1 MEAAMSPERADRQG
15 YVGAALSPRETRKLV
30 LGRGSYVAD
39 LAAPGLLHAA
49 FVRSPHA
56 HARIRGIDVGAAL
69 RSPGIVAVLT
79 GHDLARMTTPLRIAP
94 PIAGLSPME
103 MPTLPTDKVR
113 FVGDPVACVIGE
125 GRYQVEDA
133 CALLEVA
140 YAPLPAVVD
149 PEQAQGP
156 GQPLVDETIPA
167 NRAYA
172 GSFAHGDVDAALAA
186 ADRVIAVRFHQ
197 GRQTHAPLEPRGCL
211 ASWLPG
217 DETLTFWHSTQIPH
231 PMRSALAAR
240 LGIPESAV
248 RVIAP
253 DVGGGFGQK
262 IPLYREELTTAA
274 ASRRLGRPVRWIETR
289 RENLLAA
296 LHAREDIVQVKAAVA
311 SDGTILGLDVQIL
324 TDFGAYA
331 YFPANYMARVVGMLI
346 PGAYRLRD
354 YRYAITSVL
363 TNKCPAGPYR
373 APMLICSWVTEGT
386 IDAVARAL
394 GLDPVDVRR
403 RNMLAEA
410 DLPYTTATALTYRS
424 VHPRATLERA
434 LASFGYPTRRR
445 EVAAARAAGRV
456 AGIGVATYVEPNTYG
471 SEFYRTAGIPGS
483 GHDAAIVRIEP
494 SGAVSAQIGI
504 VSQGQGHLTTV
515 AQALADELTVPIDM
529 VRVQSGD
536 TAAAPY
542 GMGTRG
548 SRGGVVSAGA
558 ALGAARILRE
568 KLARIAAHLL
578 EAPLQDVELA
588 DGRVGVRGAPD
599 SSLTIGQLAQKA
611 YLAPLELPPGMEPG
625 LEATHAFEPP
635 ALTFS
640 SGTHVCEVEIDPE
653 TGSLSIGRYTIVEDC
668 GRMLNPRVV
677 EGQLHGATA
686 QGLGGALLEEVVY
699 DAGGQN
705 RSATFLDYALP
716 VASGIPP
723 LEVEHLEWPDPGTPL
738 GVKGMAEGGVMGASA
753 AISNAVADALAPLG
767 VDAGRQP
774 FTAHRLAAALR
785 SARTPRAPEV
795 GAGDPPKRRVAS

>member
-1 MEAAMSPERADRQG
+1 MEAAMSTERADGQG

-30 LGRGSYVAD
+30 LGRGTYIAD
-39 LAAPGLLHAA
+39 LTAPGLLHAA
-49 FVRSPHA
+49 FARSPHA
-56 HARIRGIDVGAAL
+56 HARIRGIDAVAAR
-69 RSPGIVAVLT
+69 RSPGIAAVLT
-79 GHDLARMTTPLRIAP
+79 GHDLARVTAPLRIAP
-94 PIAGLSPME
+94 PIEGLLPME
-103 MPTLPTDKVR
+103 MPVLPTDKVR

-125 GRYQVEDA
+125 DRHQVEDA
-133 CALLEVA
+133 CALVDVA

-149 PEQAQGP
+149 PEQARRP
-156 GQPLVDETIPA
+156 GQPLVDEAIPA
-167 NRAYA
+167 NCPYQ
-172 GSFAHGDVDAALAA
+172 GTFAHGDVAAALGA
-186 ADRVIAVRFHQ
+186 ADRVVAVRFHQ

-217 DETLTFWHSTQIPH
+217 DDTLTFWHSTQIPH

-240 LGIPESAV
+240 LRIPESAV

-262 IPLYREELTTAA
+262 IPLYREELATAA
-274 ASRRLGRPVRWIETR
+274 ASRLVGRPVRWIETR
-289 RENLLAA
+289 RENLLAS
-296 LHAREDIVQVKAAVA
+296 LHAREDIVEVRAAVK
-311 SDGTILGLDVQIL
+311 SDGAIVGLDVQIL

-331 YFPANYMARVVGMLI
+331 YFPANYMARVVGMMI

-354 YRYAITSVL
+354 YRYAITAVL

-373 APMLICSWVTEGT
+373 APMLVCSWVTEGT
-386 IDAVARAL
+386 VDAVARAL
-394 GLDPVDVRR
+394 GLDPVEVRR

-410 DLPYTTATALTYRS
+410 DLPYRTATELTYRS

-434 LASFGYPTRRR
+434 LAAFDYTARRR
-445 EVAAARAAGRV
+445 GLAAARAAGRV
-456 AGIGVATYVEPNTYG
+456 TGIGVATYVEPNTYG

-483 GHDAAIVRIEP
+483 GHDAATVRIEP

-515 AQALADELTVPIDM
+515 AQVLADELSVPIER
-529 VRVQSGD
+529 VRVQAGD

-558 ALGAARILRE
+558 ALGAARVLKE

-578 EAPLQDVELA
+578 EAPLQDLELV
-588 DGRVGVRGAPD
+588 DGRVRVRGAPD
-599 SSLTIGQLAQKA
+599 SSLTVAQLAQKA

-625 LEATHAFEPP
+625 LEATHAYEPP

-640 SGTHVCEVEIDPE
+640 SGTHICEVEIDPE
-653 TGSLSIGRYTIVEDC
+653 TGGLTVGRYTIVEEC
-668 GRMLNPRVV
+668 GRLLNPSVV
-677 EGQLHGATA
+677 EGQLHGATV
-686 QGLGGALLEEVVY
+686 QGLGGALLEEIVY
-699 DAGGQN
+699 DADGQN

-716 VASGIPP
+716 TAAGIPP
-723 LEVEHLEWPDPGTPL
+723 FEVEHLERPDPGTPL
-738 GVKGMAEGGVMGASA
+738 GIKGMAEGGVMGASA

-767 VDAGRQP
+767 IDAGRQP
-774 FTAHRLAAALR
+774 FTARRLAEALR
-785 SARTPRAPEV
+785 VPGP
-795 GAGDPPKRRVAS
+795 

>member
-1 MEAAMSPERADRQG
+1 MNER

-30 LGRGSYVAD
+30 LGRGGYVGD
-39 LAAPGLLHAA
+39 LTAPGLLHAA

-56 HARIRGIDVGAAL
+56 HAGIVRIDVAAT
-69 RSPGIVAVLT
+69 RRAPGIVAVLT
-79 GHDLARMTTPLRIAP
+79 GRDLAAVTAPLRIAP
-94 PIAGLSPME
+94 PIAGLLPME
-103 MPTLPTDKVR
+103 MATLPTDKVR

-125 GRYQVEDA
+125 DRYALEDA
-133 CALLEVA
+133 CALVEVE
-140 YAPLPAVVD
+140 YARLAAVVD
-149 PEQAQGP
+149 PERAQDP
-156 GQPLVDETIPA
+156 GLPQVDETIPA
-167 NRAYA
+167 NRAYE
-172 GSFAHGDVDAALAA
+172 GVFAHGDVEAALRA
-186 ADRVIAVRFHQ
+186 ADRIVEARFHQ
-197 GRQTHAPLEPRGCL
+197 GRQTHAPMEPRGCL

-240 LGIPESAV
+240 LGIAESAV
-248 RVIAP
+248 RVITP

-274 ASRRLGRPVRWIETR
+274 ASRLLGRPVRWIETR

-296 LHAREDIVQVKAAVA
+296 LHAREDIVDVRAAVK
-311 SDGTILGLDVQIL
+311 SDGTLLGLDVRIL

-331 YFPANYMARVVGMLI
+331 YFPANYMARVVGMMI

-354 YRYAITSVL
+354 YRYAITAVL

-394 GLDPVDVRR
+394 DLDPVAVRR
-403 RNMLAEA
+403 KNMLAES
-410 DLPYTTATALTYRS
+410 DLPYTTATRLVYRS
-424 VHPRATLERA
+424 VYPRDTLERA
-434 LASFGYPTRRR
+434 LEAFDYEEARRSR
-445 EVAAARAAGRV
+445 DDARAAGRI
-456 AGIGVATYVEPNTYG
+456 AGIGVATYIEPNTYG
-471 SEFYRTAGIPGS
+471 SEFYKTAGITGS

-494 SGAVSAQIGI
+494 SGAVSAQIGV

-515 AQALADELTVPIDM
+515 AQALADALAVPIEK

-558 ALGAARILRE
+558 ALGAARIVRQ
-568 KLARIAAHLL
+568 KLLRIAAYLL
-578 EAPLQDVELA
+578 EAPLDDLELV
-588 DGRVGVRGAPD
+588 DGAIRVRGTPA
-599 SSLTIGQLAQKA
+599 SSLTIAQLAQKA
-611 YLAPLELPPGMEPG
+611 YFAPTELPPGMEPG
-625 LEATHAFEPP
+625 LEATHAFDPP

-640 SGTHVCEVEIDPE
+640 SGTHICRVEIDPE
-653 TGSLSIGRYTIVEDC
+653 TGALTIPRYTIVEDC
-668 GRMLNPRVV
+668 GRLLNPRVV

-699 DAGGQN
+699 GADGQN
-705 RSATFLDYALP
+705 LSATLLDYAMPTAALM
-716 VASGIPP
+716 PP
-723 LEVEHLEWPDPGTPL
+723 LEVEHLERPDPNTPL
-738 GVKGMAEGGVMGASA
+738 GMKGMAEGGVMGASA

-767 VDAGRQP
+767 AAAGRQP
-774 FTAHRLAAALR
+774 FTARRLADALR
-785 SARTPRAPEV
+785 GARR
-795 GAGDPPKRRVAS
+795 

>member
-1 MEAAMSPERADRQG
+1 M
-15 YVGAALSPRETRKLV
+15 
-30 LGRGSYVAD
+30 
-39 LAAPGLLHAA
+39 
-49 FVRSPHA
+49 RSPHA
-56 HARIRGIDVGAAL
+56 HARIGRVEVDAA
-69 RSPGIVAVLT
+69 RRAPGIAAVLT
-79 GHDLARMTTPLRIAP
+79 GHDLARVTAPLRIAP
-94 PIAGLSPME
+94 PIEGLLPME

-125 GRYQVEDA
+125 DRYQVEDA
-133 CALLEVA
+133 CALVDVE
-140 YAPLPAVVD
+140 YAPLSAVID
-149 PEQAQGP
+149 PEHAQDP
-156 GQPLVDETIPA
+156 GLPLVDETIPA
-167 NRAYA
+167 NRAYH
-172 GSFAHGDVDAALAA
+172 GVFAHGDVEAALRA
-186 ADRVIAVRFHQ
+186 ADRVVEVRFHQ
-197 GRQTHAPLEPRGCL
+197 GRQTHAPMEPRGCL

-274 ASRRLGRPVRWIETR
+274 ASRLLGRPVRWIETR

-296 LHAREDIVQVKAAVA
+296 LHAREDIVDVRAAVKA
-311 SDGTILGLDVQIL
+311 DGTILGLDVQIL

-331 YFPANYMARVVGMLI
+331 YFPANYMARVVGMMI

-354 YRYAITSVL
+354 YRYAITAVL

-394 GLDPVDVRR
+394 GLDPVEVRR
-403 RNMLAEA
+403 RNMLRQA
-410 DLPYTTATALTYRS
+410 DLPYTTATELTYRS
-424 VHPRATLERA
+424 VYPRDTLERA
-434 LASFGYPTRRR
+434 LAAFDYAGRRR
-445 EVAAARAAGRV
+445 EQAEARAAGRI

-471 SEFYRTAGIPGS
+471 SEFYKTAGIPGS

-515 AQALADELTVPIDM
+515 AQALADELAVPIEN
-529 VRVQSGD
+529 VRVHAGD

-558 ALGAARILRE
+558 ALGAAHIVKR
-568 KLARIAAHLL
+568 KLMLIAAHHL
-578 EAPLQDVELA
+578 EAPLEDLELA
-588 DGRVGVRGAPD
+588 DGRVHVRGAPA
-599 SSLTIGQLAQKA
+599 SGITVAQLAQKA
-611 YLAPLELPPGMEPG
+611 YLAPTELPPGMEPG
-625 LEATHAFEPP
+625 LEATHAFDPP

-640 SGTHVCEVEIDPE
+640 SGTHICQVEIDPE
-653 TGSLSIGRYTIVEDC
+653 TGCLTIPHYGIVEDC

-686 QGLGGALLEEVVY
+686 QGLGGALIEEVVY
-699 DAGGQN
+699 DADGQN
-705 RSATFLDYALP
+705 RSATFLDYAMP
-716 VASGIPP
+716 TASLMPSF
-723 LEVEHLEWPDPGTPL
+723 EVEHLERPDPGTPL
-738 GVKGMAEGGVMGASA
+738 GIKGMAEGGVMGASA

-774 FTAHRLAAALR
+774 FTARRLAEVLR
-785 SARTPRAPEV
+785 SAHR
-795 GAGDPPKRRVAS
+795 